1 MRTMY
6 TYILEVGTELKIHT
20 PGIKDF
26 SQIKT
31 VTVQRADCTFLQSD
45 YPGGW
50 HIEVEQ
56 YADRIIL
63 YSNKQ
68 LSQNED
74 GSFNAPTE

>member
-1 MRTMY
+1 MFMY
-6 TYILEVGTELKIHT
+6 IVESGKLKINT
-20 PGIKDF
+20 PGIKNL
-26 SQIKT
+26 SQVKT
-31 VTVQRADCTFLQSD
+31 QTIQKADCIFMQSD

-56 YADRIIL
+56 RANRIVL

-68 LSQNED
+68 LVQNED